1 LRVIKEAFEEFMN
14 KDNRTAA
21 FLALYVDDL
30 MKTGAK
36 EMTEAEA
43 EDKLDK
49 VIVIFRYINDKDVFE
64 SYYKNFLAKRLLSG
78 KGFSY
83 FFIPLLTILI

>member
-1 LRVIKEAFEEFMN
+1 VAYPSTSRHLASPSPFFPQNDQRALRVIKEAFEEFMN

-30 MKTGAK
+30 MKSGAK
-36 EMTEAEA
+36 EMTESEA

-49 VIVIFRYINDKDVFE
+49 V
-64 SYYKNFLAKRLLSG
+64 SSPPPLLSC
-78 KGFSY
+78 
-83 FFIPLLTILI
+83 LMA